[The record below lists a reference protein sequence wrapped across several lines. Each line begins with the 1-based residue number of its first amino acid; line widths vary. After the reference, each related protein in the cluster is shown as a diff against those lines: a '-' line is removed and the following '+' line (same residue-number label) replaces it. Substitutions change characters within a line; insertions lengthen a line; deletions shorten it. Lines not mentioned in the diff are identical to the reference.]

1 MHGQTFFVQHLEL
14 LLKAGVL
21 FANQRSFWRMHEMT
35 EYVQDVIDELQ
46 NVVATIESAD
56 VSLGMED

>member
-1 MHGQTFFVQHLEL
+1 
-14 LLKAGVL
+14 
-21 FANQRSFWRMHEMT
+21 MT